1 MSGVEYV
8 AAFGGITPRGM
19 MGHGKTAI
27 PKPATSS
34 VTRGRNRGQPTSY
47 GWVAGVNP
55 LAPLSGITNNI
66 MGQKGIRCSLQW
78 AEMTR
83 RCIESQVARFNSAN
97 LKLHF

>member
-1 MSGVEYV
+1 MVKQPYRSQRLVPLLGV
-8 AAFGGITPRGM
+8 G
-19 MGHGKTAI
+19 
-27 PKPATSS
+27 
-34 VTRGRNRGQPTSY
+34 NRGQPTSY

-83 RCIESQVARFNSAN
+83 RCIESQVTRFNSAN